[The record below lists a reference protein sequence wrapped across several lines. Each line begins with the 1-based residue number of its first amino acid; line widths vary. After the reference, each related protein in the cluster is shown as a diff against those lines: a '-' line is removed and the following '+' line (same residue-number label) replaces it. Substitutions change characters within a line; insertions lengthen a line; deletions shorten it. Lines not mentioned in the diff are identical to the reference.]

1 MSNIVAFLILA
12 IVYYIGE
19 FIGTKSKAWIP
30 SVFVIAAL
38 FLVGYWTFFPKDIVE
53 LAGMGPPL
61 GGILVIMLCITH
73 MGTIISIKQLMQQW
87 KVILIAL
94 AGLLRY
100 GCLLL
105 VFGHAHCR

>member
-53 LAGMGPPL
+53 LAGM
-61 GGILVIMLCITH
+61 
-73 MGTIISIKQLMQQW
+73 
-87 KVILIAL
+87 
-94 AGLLRY
+94 
-100 GCLLL
+100 
-105 VFGHAHCR
+105 